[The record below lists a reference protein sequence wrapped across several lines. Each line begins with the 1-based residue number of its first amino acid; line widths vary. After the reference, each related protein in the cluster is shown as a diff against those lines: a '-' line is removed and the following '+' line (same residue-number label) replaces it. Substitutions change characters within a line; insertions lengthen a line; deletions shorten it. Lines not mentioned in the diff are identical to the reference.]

1 VSSEAGS
8 QAGPSGKIGLLFGS
22 FNPIH
27 TGHLILAQH
36 MATHTDLSA
45 VWLVV
50 SPQSPYKVGQDL
62 LPEQDRLALAQAATA
77 DNALL
82 SVVDVELRLPKP
94 SYTIATLDE
103 LRRLHPGREFVLL
116 MGSDN
121 LLGLDGW
128 REAARIRQE
137 FAIYV
142 YPRPGHPVETA
153 TVAGDNTK
161 VVEAPLLDISATFIR
176 QSLQQGKSVRYL
188 VPDAVEKLIAKN
200 GYWQQ

>member
-1 VSSEAGS
+1 MSSEAGAQTGS
-8 QAGPSGKIGLLFGS
+8 SGKIGLLFGS

-27 TGHLILAQH
+27 TGHLILAQY

-50 SPQSPYKVGQDL
+50 SPQSPYKLGHDL
-62 LPEQDRLALAQAATA
+62 LPEQDRLALAQDATA
-77 DNALL
+77 DNELL
-82 SVVDVELRLPKP
+82 SVSDVELRLPKP
-94 SYTIATLDE
+94 SYTITTLDE
-103 LRRLHPGREFVLL
+103 IRRLHPGREFVLL

-128 REAARIRQE
+128 RDAGRIRQE
-137 FAIYV
+137 FGIYV
-142 YPRPGHPVETA
+142 YPRPGHPVESA
-153 TVAGDNTK
+153 AVAGANIK
-161 VVEAPLLDISATFIR
+161 VVDAPLLDISATLIR
-176 QSLQQGKSVRYL
+176 QSLQEGKSIRYL

>member
-1 VSSEAGS
+1 MSLTSEPQAGS
-8 QAGPSGKIGLLFGS
+8 SGKIGLLFGS

-50 SPQSPYKVGQDL
+50 SPQSPYKVGQEL

-77 DNALL
+77 DNELL
-82 SVVDVELRLPKP
+82 SVSDVELQLPKP
-94 SYTIATLDE
+94 SYTITTLDE
-103 LRRLHPGREFVLL
+103 IRRRHPGREFVLL

-128 REAARIRQE
+128 RDASRIRQE

-142 YPRPGHPVETA
+142 YPRPGHPIEA
-153 TVAGDNTK
+153 AAGHNIK
-161 VVEAPLLDISATFIR
+161 VVEAPLLDISATIIR
-176 QSLQQGKSVRYL
+176 QSLREGKSIRYL
-188 VPDAVEKLIAKN
+188 VPDVVEQLIARN